1 MANTGWQGG
10 TVNPSKLEY
19 KNQRIK
25 IVFGGV
31 KEYMNTAALG
41 SSTNSAE
48 INWNGETAIYIPPV
62 VINNYNKPSGS
73 SGGGSSCT
81 CNGGCSGCQGPT

>member
-31 KEYMNTAALG
+31 KEYLNTAARD

-48 INWNGETAIYIPPV
+48 INWNGETTIYIPPV
-62 VINNYNKPSGS
+62 VKYNYNYYPS
-73 SGGGSSCT
+73 SGGSSSCS
-81 CNGGCSGCQGPT
+81 CNGGCSACSGDD